1 MLRTIVFLDFEHTV
15 ACYIFSFTIQFSSR
29 TLDSTALI
37 GLNAELIYNLYD
49 YHINRGLLFSSEW
62 LISLIYGCC

>member
-37 GLNAELIYNLYD
+37 GLNAQLIYNLIHD
-49 YHINRGLLFSSEW
+49 YHINRGFLFFLLNG
-62 LISLIYGCC
+62 L